1 MRAVISIG
9 SNMND
14 RLALMTGVYRHFY
27 HDLVAVSSMWATPP
41 WGGVEQDEYLNAIL
55 VVDTSLTPLQLLRE
69 GQALEDAAERKRTIR
84 WGPRTLDV
92 DIVQCTTPDG
102 DSGQEEILSDDP
114 VLTLPHPWATS
125 RAFVL
130 LPWLEAEPDAQLLGR
145 TVREWVKELDPAD
158 IGQLRA
164 VASFPPRETSR

>member
-14 RLALMTGVYRHFY
+14 RKALMTGVYRHFRGE
-27 HDLVAVSSMWATPP
+27 LTAASSIWATPP

-55 VVDTSLTPLQLLRE
+55 VVETTSTPMELLKR
-69 GQALEDAAERKRTIR
+69 GQALENDAERERTVT

-92 DIVQCTTPDG
+92 DIVQCTTVADDG
-102 DSGQEEILSDDP
+102 TAEEITSGDP

-130 LPWLEAEPDAQLLGR
+130 VPWLEAEPEAVLLGR
-145 TVREWVKELDPAD
+145 GVREWIRDLSPGD

-164 VASFPPRETSR
+164 VDTFSD